1 MAAYS
6 SKDDKELGSAAND
19 FEITQQIVDNL
30 QKTIDF
36 GTLKLQEDLVPEKLF
51 YYLIDHG
58 TDGTPCNQD
67 TCITI

>member
-36 GTLKLQEDLVPEKLF
+36 GTLKLQEESL
-51 YYLIDHG
+51 YLESCLSI
-58 TDGTPCNQD
+58 
-67 TCITI
+67 